1 MQINYIN
8 GLLQTSMVIYYKGRS
23 LTIENLVID
32 TGAAHS
38 LLSSD
43 VVNEI
48 GIKFENGDKLIRNFG
63 IGGDEY
69 TFQKHVDQ
77 IKIGDL
83 FLKNIPI
90 DFGIFHEDIN
100 YINGLIGLDILKG
113 CNMIIDLQHMIMYAG
128 DSEKNK

>member
-8 GLLQTSMVIYYKGRS
+8 DLLQISMVIYYKGRS
-23 LTIENLVID
+23 LTIDNLVID

-43 VVNEI
+43 VVSEI

-77 IKIGDL
+77 IIIGDL
-83 FLKNIPI
+83 IVSNIPI

-100 YINGLIGLDILKG
+100 YINGLIGLDILKS
-113 CNMIIDLQHMIMYAG
+113 CNMVIDLQHMVMYAG
-128 DSEKNK
+128 DSEKNR